1 MNIQYTIDLLK
12 EIYQSS
18 KTAMDA
24 ISILIPKAKESEF
37 KNILEYQLNEYHEI
51 ADEAAMQ
58 LRGFREL
65 PDDSDVF
72 TKIGMWT
79 AVKMNTVTNSNTDH
93 IAEIMINGSTAGIV
107 DMTRYMRTHPDCDVY
122 SVELAN
128 RLISAEE
135 NNIQYMRG
143 YL

>member
-24 ISILIPKAKESEF
+24 ISILIPKTKDPDF
-37 KNILEYQLNEYHEI
+37 KNILEYQLNEYHSI

-65 PDDSDVF
+65 PNDGDVF

-93 IAEIMINGSTAGIV
+93 MAEIMINGSTAGIV
-107 DMTRYMRTHPDCDVY
+107 DMTRYIRTHPDCDVY
-122 SVELAN
+122 SSELAD
-128 RLISAEE
+128 RLISTEE
-135 NNIQYMRG
+135 NNIKYMRG